1 MSISGEMLILPP
13 GWLRLLRT
21 SPAGRTSPANPAS
34 SAGAAATEAALLL
47 HWQRL
52 TPRAAAASA
61 SAAATV
67 TCPPLPLLDVPA
79 AGCGGGV
86 DHSAWAVRRLRP
98 PTQLAAF
105 LALSAT
111 VSRLSREGA
120 EATAEAEAEAAVEAG
135 AGVEAEA
142 EAGALAGGGEEGGVS
157 GPLLLLQAVT
167 ASLAAEWTPPGV
179 RPALTLALTPPPPP
193 TLTLTTDPNPTPLTT
208 RGLTPHRL

>member
-1 MSISGEMLILPP
+1 MLILPP
-13 GWLRLLRT
+13 GWLRLL
-21 SPAGRTSPANPAS
+21 RTSPANPAS

-67 TCPPLPLLDVPA
+67 TCPPLPLLDVQA

-86 DHSAWAVRRLRP
+86 DHGAWAVRRLRP

-105 LALSAT
+105 LALSAS

-120 EATAEAEAEAAVEAG
+120 EATAEAEAEAGVEAG
-135 AGVEAEA
+135 AGAGTGAE
-142 EAGALAGGGEEGGVS
+142 ALAGGGEEGGVS

-179 RPALTLALTPPPPP
+179 RPALTLAL
-193 TLTLTTDPNPTPLTT
+193 DPTP
-208 RGLTPHRL
+208 TPKPDPDH